1 VGYLHIPNLYRP
13 EAQQILQ
20 FKQVYAC
27 EKVHGTSAHISWK
40 RNDALGHLKFFSG
53 GERYER
59 FVELFDQEKL
69 TAIFVEKFG
78 YTEDPVIVYGEA
90 YGGKQQGMSATYG
103 PDLKFVAFDVR
114 VGDCWLN
121 VESAARLVQSLGL
134 EFVAYEL
141 IDATLPE
148 LDRCRDLASTQ
159 AIRNGI
165 TEPKIREGIVIRPP
179 FEVTLNNGSRL
190 IAKHKRDEFR
200 ETGSVRPTVSAEKA
214 ERNMRAAAIAE
225 EWVTAMRLEHVI
237 DQLKASR
244 ENKEVDLPDIPALIQ
259 LMTADILRE
268 GEGEFVVS
276 DEKAFGKAVG
286 SRTVK
291 LFKDYLM
298 RSVHG

>member
-1 VGYLHIPNLYRP
+1 VGYLHIQNLYRP

-27 EKVHGTSAHISWK
+27 EKVHGTSAHIRWK
-40 RNDALGHLKFFSG
+40 DGDLSYFSG
-53 GERYER
+53 GEKHER
-59 FVELFDQEKL
+59 FVALFDDTKL
-69 TAIFVEKFG
+69 YGAIHQKFG
-78 YTEDPVIVYGEA
+78 DGPNDIVIYGEA